1 MEEAKSEP
9 ANFAAPVIKA
19 EEDEDRCKMHCCKL
33 FTKDRRVQ
41 WKVKDY
47 ISIYIYIIRLV
58 VEYFFEFSKTCSCKV
73 VGSLLTLL
81 LNFLKTES

>member
-19 EEDEDRCKMHCCKL
+19 EEDEDRCKKIAG
-33 FTKDRRVQ
+33 FNGKSRT
-41 WKVKDY
+41 
-47 ISIYIYIIRLV
+47 IYIIRLV

-81 LNFLKTES
+81 LNFPKTES